1 MFPVREDMLRVM
13 PELIWGGSG
22 VLLMLFQPFVRNR
35 HFFTFLA
42 LVGSLLGTLGAMWP
56 AALGGTA
63 FGGIIQ
69 ADAFSFFFHLLIGLV
84 VFLVV
89 LAAGPY
95 LERERL
101 AFPEFFALTLF
112 AAAGMGILAS
122 AQELVTA
129 FIGLEL
135 SSISSYVLAGYRRE
149 SLKSSESSLKYFLLG
164 SFATAFFL
172 YGIALVYGATGTTNL
187 SGMAE
192 AGVSNNLLKLGF
204 SLILIGLG
212 FKVAVAPFQI
222 WTPDVYEGAPTPVT
236 ALFSAGPK
244 AAAFALLLRIFAGVP
259 AATQFPVTALFSAGP
274 KAAAF
279 ALLLRIFAGV
289 PAATQ
294 FWFWA
299 FWVLAVLTMF
309 AGNLGALVQTNV
321 KRMLAYSSIAHA
333 GYILVAFAS
342 VTFLAQEGAA
352 AAAPAYAAIL
362 FYLLSY
368 SLVKLGAFT
377 IVSQF
382 GGEGEKHL
390 SLDDYAGLGQ
400 RQPFAAAALALFLLS
415 LLGLPVT
422 AGFFG
427 KFYIFKAAVNSH
439 LIWLAILMAV
449 NSVIGAYY
457 YLRVIVVMYMREP
470 SAETAASAPMR
481 FPLTVNLVLTIAAV
495 GTIYFGLFPNQVL
508 NFVLQSNLLGH

>member
-1 MFPVREDMLRVM
+1 MFPVREDLLRVM
-13 PELIWGGSG
+13 PELIWCGFG
-22 VLLMLFQPFVRNR
+22 LLVMLFQPFVRNR

-42 LVGSLLGTLGAMWP
+42 LLGSLLGTLAAMVP
-56 AALGGTA
+56 AARGGTA
-63 FGGIIQ
+63 FGGLVQ
-69 ADAFSFFFHLLIGLV
+69 ADSFSFFFHLLIGLV

-101 AFPEFFALTLF
+101 ASPEFFALTLF
-112 AAAGMGILAS
+112 ATAGMGILAS

-135 SSISSYVLAGYRRE
+135 SSISSYVLAGYRRD

-172 YGIALVYGATGTTNL
+172 YGVALVYGATGTTIL
-187 SGMAE
+187 SRMADTG
-192 AGVSNNLLKLGF
+192 ASSNLLKLGF

-244 AAAFALLLRIFAGVP
+244 AAAFALLLRIFATVP
-259 AATQFPVTALFSAGP
+259 AV
-274 KAAAF
+274 
-279 ALLLRIFAGV
+279 
-289 PAATQ
+289 TQ

-321 KRMLAYSSIAHA
+321 KRLLAYSSIAHA
-333 GYILVAFAS
+333 GYILVAFAA
-342 VTFLAQEGAA
+342 VTFLAQDGRA

-368 SLVKLGAFT
+368 ALVKLGAFT

-390 SLDDYAGLGQ
+390 SLDDYAGFGQ
-400 RQPFAAAALALFLLS
+400 RQPVAAAALALFLLS

-470 SAETAASAPMR
+470 SAETASSAPVR
-481 FPLTVNLVLTIAAV
+481 FPLSVNVVLTVAAV
-495 GTIYFGLFPNQVL
+495 GTVYFGLFPNQVL
-508 NFVLQSNLLGH
+508 NFVLQSSLFGR